1 METTTIAGVEILRTG
16 TFHGIRGGRVTYT
29 TAILDEMADA
39 HAALE
44 ASGATAI
51 RVVLG
56 GKAVSI
62 PLNRTTLG
70 HNEMDDEGQIIRE
83 APVVGRLTNLRRK
96 GEKLLADI
104 ADVPVKLVGALAH
117 GYPQRSIEGVRLTMS
132 PIVIGE
138 RAYQRAITGLA
149 LLGESLP
156 AVKGLADLE
165 RVVASSDEPTIELE
179 MPVHLAA
186 ADPAD
191 VLTELLA
198 ALDSWAEAAIPLV
211 AGKTGAP
218 IIRARVRSLK
228 EDVRRI
234 AGAAIQTSEVDMND
248 ETNDVIQNAGPM
260 SADTLQA
267 LIADKLG
274 LPDAD
279 PTAIWA
285 KLREVLGG
293 EPAATDATGT
303 EDAMSQNTSGAESA
317 ESVQL
322 RQQVSELLTWKA
334 QTEGATLIA
343 QAEGLV
349 DRAIAMG
356 KFAPAQRETLV
367 ALAKHDAGAFTQLA
381 DGQPASIP
389 LGERGTG
396 NGTSSENEPS
406 AEAVAVAM
414 KMGKSREEAVAY
426 LRADMAAEM
435 AG

>member
-1 METTTIAGVEILRTG
+1 METTTISGVEILRTG

-104 ADVPVKLVGALAH
+104 ADVPVKLAGALAH

-132 PIVIGE
+132 PIVIGK

-248 ETNDVIQNAGPM
+248 ETNDVIQNAGPSDPATAM
-260 SADTLQA
+260 AV
-267 LIADKLG
+267 IAEILG

-279 PTAIWA
+279 PTAIVA
-285 KLREVLGG
+285 RVRELAGG
-293 EPAATDATGT
+293 GAATDATGT

-343 QAEGLV
+343 QAESLV

-396 NGTSSENEPS
+396 KGTSSEPEPTE
-406 AEAVAVAM
+406 AELAVAL
-414 KMGKSREEAVAY
+414 KMGINRDEALVM
-426 LRADMAAEM
+426 LRAERAAAL